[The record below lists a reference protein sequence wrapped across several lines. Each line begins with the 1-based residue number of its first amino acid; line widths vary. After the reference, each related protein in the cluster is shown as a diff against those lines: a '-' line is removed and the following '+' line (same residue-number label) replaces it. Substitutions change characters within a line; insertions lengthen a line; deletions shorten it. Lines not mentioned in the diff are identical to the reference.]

1 MVEKKLLLSLVLIIV
16 ISVGAIY
23 FFKIRP
29 EEIIEQEKNDAI
41 KLQVL
46 NEVQKIESLYPTI
59 KLQEENWLDYESSIS
74 TGGISANNFTSSNVT
89 AIESAIG
96 TYNDL
101 KINKIIYF
109 DSENIWLIIP
119 YPSTNFIFRWAP
131 TADP

>member
-29 EEIIEQEKNDAI
+29 EEIIEQEKHDAI
-41 KLQVL
+41 KFQVL
-46 NEVQKIESLYPTI
+46 NEVQKIKSLYPTI
-59 KLQEENWLDYESSIS
+59 KLQEESWSDYESSIS
-74 TGGISANNFTSSNVT
+74 TGGVSTNNFTSSNVT